1 MKTTISLA
9 TLALVNN
16 ISAVDINRYAI
27 PDGYTFNHDN
37 LENSIKATHTN
48 AEKLRTT
55 AVADQ
60 EAADEWR
67 KGKTPNASPVLSLSQ
82 AREGPYYGSS
92 LTNATFKSYDVDAGH
107 GDSYEDNFHN
117 LREALKA
124 QQDAHNVRRAAL
136 VQVRE
141 PYYGSSLTN
150 ATLKSYDVDAGNGD
164 AYETNFHNLRSDLR
178 AKQDAHLYDQ
188 QAKVADQEDA
198 DSWRKGSTPNSS
210 PVVSLVQEPY
220 YGSSLTNA
228 TLKSYDV
235 DAGNGDAYETNFHNL
250 RSDLRAKQD
259 AHLYDQQAK
268 VADQEDA
275 DSWRK
280 GSTPNSS
287 PVVLNQRRAVLALS
301 QAREPYY
308 GSSLTNA
315 TMKSYDVDAGMGGA
329 YETHFHN

>member
-1 MKTTISLA
+1 
-9 TLALVNN
+9 
-16 ISAVDINRYAI
+16 
-27 PDGYTFNHDN
+27 
-37 LENSIKATHTN
+37 
-48 AEKLRTT
+48 
-55 AVADQ
+55 
-60 EAADEWR
+60 
-67 KGKTPNASPVLSLSQ
+67 LSQ

-188 QAKVADQEDA
+188 QAKVADQEEA
-198 DSWRKGSTPNSS
+198 DSWRKGP
-210 PVVSLVQEPY
+210 
-220 YGSSLTNA
+220 
-228 TLKSYDV
+228 
-235 DAGNGDAYETNFHNL
+235 
-250 RSDLRAKQD
+250 
-259 AHLYDQQAK
+259 
-268 VADQEDA
+268 
-275 DSWRK
+275 
-280 GSTPNSS
+280 TPNSS

-301 QAREPYY
+301 QSREPYY

-315 TMKSYDVDAGMGGA
+315 TMKSYDVDAGYGDS